1 MRGLAAGCV
10 CGIDGG
16 VPSTLPGFSL
26 FAPVALRQGSLFCPS
41 AASGMSVVAFS
52 AMITIK
58 VHNAAKAMFG
68 RRRFMALICRRRQ
81 GTRAAWRFSVGAR
94 VNPSDVATGCCGNR
108 VAEQGDNR
116 FETPG
121 LARSVFL
128 RRPEDDG
135 VFRVAGHRCQ
145 GAVAL
150 AVSDADP
157 VAVLVRHLDADVA
170 LSQIVGGDFVRVSEN
185 ADLRAG
191 RDFVAVPPADAGT
204 LTRFAGAVVG
214 HEVAVALFHCA
225 VQGEEVGDLE
235 VGIGVG

>member
-1 MRGLAAGCV
+1 MRGLAAGYV

-16 VPSTLPGFSL
+16 VPATLTGFSL
-26 FAPVALRQGSLFCPS
+26 FALVALQQRLLLCSC
-41 AASGMSVVAFS
+41 AASGMPVVAFS
-52 AMITIK
+52 DMIT
-58 VHNAAKAMFG
+58 VREHNAARAMFG
-68 RRRFMALICRRRQ
+68 RRHFMVLACRRRQ
-81 GTRAAWRFSVGAR
+81 GARAAWRFSAGAR
-94 VNPSDVATGCCGNR
+94 VNPSDGATGCCGNR

-135 VFRVAGHRCQ
+135 VFRVAGHRFQ

-191 RDFVAVPPADAGT
+191 RDVVAVPQADAGA

-225 VQGEEVGDLE
+225 VQEELGDLE
-235 VGIGVG
+235 VGVGVG